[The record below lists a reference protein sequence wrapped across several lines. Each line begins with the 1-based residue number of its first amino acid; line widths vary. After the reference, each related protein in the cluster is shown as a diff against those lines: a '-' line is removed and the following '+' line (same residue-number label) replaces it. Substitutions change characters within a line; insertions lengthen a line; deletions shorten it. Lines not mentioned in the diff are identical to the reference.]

1 MIALR
6 IRSDQQ
12 GQTHM
17 LEQRQQTRPPQ
28 RRAFAARREVGASH
42 CSWKTEPHRR
52 DGDAAPVVERV
63 PVHLQPIAQTIAG
76 RIVPGNARFVHAPA
90 RCLSGDQNASLRMHP
105 NDRARRVRQGACAA
119 RADLR
124 HQFVERSGHE
134 HVFAYAGAKSL
145 EASAAPLHITESGAA
160 VQLALYRKRTAGI
173 TPTSI

>member
-1 MIALR
+1 
-6 IRSDQQ
+6 
-12 GQTHM
+12 
-17 LEQRQQTRPPQ
+17 
-28 RRAFAARREVGASH
+28 
-42 CSWKTEPHRR
+42 
-52 DGDAAPVVERV
+52 
-63 PVHLQPIAQTIAG
+63 
-76 RIVPGNARFVHAPA
+76 
-90 RCLSGDQNASLRMHP
+90 MHP

-173 TPTSI
+173 TPTSISMWAH